1 MEPVDTPA
9 PYHQPQR
16 PPGARTLER
25 LLAAAEDQLREE
37 EVDLF
42 TIQKVLDRTSLSVG
56 AFYSRFPDKTA
67 LLQAVQE
74 RVYARLE
81 PRIITALEAEAAA
94 EQSLE
99 DVVDHSLGVYIENML
114 TERKLLR
121 AFWILSTFDPVMR
134 RRAEQGNH
142 LRRSAFIDA
151 VLRGHRNEIAHPD
164 PEEAMGMVYAMCTSV
179 MQTRL
184 LSSGPDSA
192 VTFGVTDESIFKQ
205 LKLSLISFLRGNGNN

>member
-9 PYHQPQR
+9 TYHQPQR

-37 EVDLF
+37 EVDVF

-67 LLQAVQE
+67 LLHAVQE

-81 PRIITALEAEAAA
+81 PKIIAALETEADGRPVPGGRGR
-94 EQSLE
+94 SFPGYLT
-99 DVVDHSLGVYIENML
+99 STTCS

-134 RRAEQGNH
+134 RRAEQVNH

-164 PEEAMGMVYAMCTSV
+164 PEEAMAMVYAMCTSV
-179 MQTRL
+179 MQTRV
-184 LSSGPDSA
+184 LSSGPDS
-192 VTFGVTDESIFKQ
+192 TRD
-205 LKLSLISFLRGNGNN
+205 LRCHR